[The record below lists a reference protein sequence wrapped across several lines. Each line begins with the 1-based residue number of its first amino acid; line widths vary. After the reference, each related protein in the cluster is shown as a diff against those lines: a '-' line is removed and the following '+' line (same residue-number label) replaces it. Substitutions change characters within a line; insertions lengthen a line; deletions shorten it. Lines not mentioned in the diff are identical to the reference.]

1 MRILHR
7 RGVLRPEA
15 KVLPA
20 TMRPTLESSCIH
32 LLLDGRTSSVQ
43 TLVAIGA
50 PGVCTPTHV
59 NAGSSASLPA
69 LLYLIQIGTGGHR
82 SGVLLV
88 IHAGLDRLG
97 GDTGR
102 AYQQLN
108 GLLVPVRAA
117 GVPAAA

>member
-1 MRILHR
+1 
-7 RGVLRPEA
+7 
-15 KVLPA
+15 
-20 TMRPTLESSCIH
+20 MRPTLESSCIH

-59 NAGSSASLPA
+59 NTGSSASLPV
-69 LLYLIQIGTGGHR
+69 LLCLLQIVTGGHR
-82 SGVLLV
+82 GGVLLV
-88 IHAGLDRLG
+88 IHARLDRLG

-108 GLLVPVRAA
+108 GLLVPVGAA